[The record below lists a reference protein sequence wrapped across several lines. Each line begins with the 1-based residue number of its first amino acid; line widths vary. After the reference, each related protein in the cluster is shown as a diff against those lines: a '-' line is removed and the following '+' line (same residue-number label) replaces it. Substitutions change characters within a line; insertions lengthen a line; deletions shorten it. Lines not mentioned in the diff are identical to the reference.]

1 MSALKAILKDDVLD
15 LNLVLS
21 RLHRFS
27 RRPKLLQ
34 SMFKKVCAVWSQDS
48 EDRMVLALLIIVKS
62 LQRNPDFFSSCTRSM
77 YLIYVKNSKFIYGN
91 SIAKND
97 LMKMGLLEVYSL
109 QLDEAYKHAFV
120 FIRQLAITVRKAFLH
135 ADKEEIRSVYNWQFI
150 CSLKFWCEFVAYNA
164 ASSDLIKSLTHPLT
178 QVILGAV
185 SPGNRWIPL
194 RFHLVECLHL
204 VAGVDKRLYNQED
217 NSSSEKGK
225 SSATLLVPSLPLLL
239 DVFQLFD
246 FNKRASVAS
255 RAPMDLR
262 LMLHF
267 SPSQLKETACMDA
280 VADWLHDL
288 LTEALCLY
296 ANSIAFPEYSAAAL
310 SEVRG
315 FLKSCRVANFT
326 RNFKSLLTKAKEH
339 VDFVKRKRSTIKSL
353 LDSREITALE
363 SVLGQPE
370 SPLLAYYLMHHKI
383 RVRELATL
391 SERFKFEGEEHVKV
405 GDDFAQEMEGSTKA
419 KSLKASERRSLAF
432 NEEDSDHS
440 DTASDVSYDI
450 DDGTAVTHIPRSGRR
465 SKNLEGKEEK
475 SSDSGEADFDLDAVL
490 NEVDANDDDGIAN
503 GNEDE
508 LKEFRIDDFE
518 ENDDDSDGKDS
529 RRQRIM
535 RDDPDLGAMHEEES
549 EVETENEA
557 EPMDVDMDSFSSGDE
572 EELEEGKEYE
582 FSPPKVLR
590 LNATDKK
597 FAPGVRCGKIN
608 KKQNSSERGHSLIGE
623 KKVNNWRDGKDKKKG
638 KRLRSGPR

>member
-1 MSALKAILKDDVLD
+1 M
-15 LNLVLS
+15 LS
-21 RLHRFS
+21 SSFDNWLLLFVKPS
-27 RRPKLLQ
+27 FTLTKL
-34 SMFKKVCAVWSQDS
+34 
-48 EDRMVLALLIIVKS
+48 
-62 LQRNPDFFSSCTRSM
+62 
-77 YLIYVKNSKFIYGN
+77 
-91 SIAKND
+91 
-97 LMKMGLLEVYSL
+97 
-109 QLDEAYKHAFV
+109 
-120 FIRQLAITVRKAFLH
+120 
-135 ADKEEIRSVYNWQFI
+135 
-150 CSLKFWCEFVAYNA
+150 
-164 ASSDLIKSLTHPLT
+164 
-178 QVILGAV
+178 

-310 SEVRG
+310 SE
-315 FLKSCRVANFT
+315 
-326 RNFKSLLTKAKEH
+326 
-339 VDFVKRKRSTIKSL
+339 
-353 LDSREITALE
+353 
-363 SVLGQPE
+363 
-370 SPLLAYYLMHHKI
+370 
-383 RVRELATL
+383 
-391 SERFKFEGEEHVKV
+391 GEEHVKV

-508 LKEFRIDDFE
+508 LEEFRIDDFE

-638 KRLRSGPR
+638 KRVRSGPR